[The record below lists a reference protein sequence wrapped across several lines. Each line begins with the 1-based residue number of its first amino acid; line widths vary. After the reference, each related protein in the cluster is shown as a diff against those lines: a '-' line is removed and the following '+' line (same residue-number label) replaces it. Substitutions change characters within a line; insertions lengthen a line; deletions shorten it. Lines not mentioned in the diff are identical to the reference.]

1 MMTDILRSELKM
13 QTGEMY
19 TNNGYFRYKG
29 KDILGEKFEINVKSE
44 PTKEGLEELRQKVEK
59 HNRDLQDKLDAEKFE
74 EEFKMNMIEAY
85 RNKDMTVY
93 QASQMYLYQMTA
105 NNKTVIRKDNTIK
118 SYNSSFNSLQKYD
131 FMNKKVTDII
141 RVEARDFVETLA
153 DDYKGNTVVQ
163 LHTFLK
169 QVFNECIGNGCIEIN
184 PFDFTINPERTIKEI
199 LSKKQQEDL
208 LTYIR
213 NSKEYSKYYEYVVIF
228 IETGLRIGEF
238 LGLTL
243 DCIDFDNKRIL
254 VSKQTTS
261 NGKVTTELKTLTSRR
276 YVDISDKAEI
286 ALKKIIA
293 ELPKKRTV
301 IDGFSDFLFVSR
313 NGKPKAHTTIQKVI
327 REIRKT
333 YQNEIDNSFPNITP
347 HTFRHTY
354 ATNKALEGMSVLD
367 LFKKMGHADYNT
379 TLRVYVHLKDE
390 NGICINAGLS
400 KNEIVAKYDSYVDKN
415 SSNKQ
420 IFEVPR
426 DKVIKVDFLAH
437 KIIS

>member
-1 MMTDILRSELKM
+1 M
-13 QTGEMY
+13 QPGEMY
-19 TNNGYFRYKG
+19 TNNGYFRYRG
-29 KDILGEKFEINVKSE
+29 KDIVGEKYETNVKSE
-44 PTKEGLEELRQKVEK
+44 PTEEGLQELRQKISK
-59 HNRDLQDKLDAEKFE
+59 HNRDLQDKLDAEKHK

-85 RNKDMTVY
+85 RNKNMTVCD
-93 QASQMYLYQMTA
+93 ASLMYLYQMTA
-105 NNKTVIRKDNTIK
+105 NNNTVIRKDNTIK
-118 SYNSSFNSLQKYD
+118 SYKSSIKRLEDYD
-131 FMNKKVTDII
+131 FMRKKVTDII
-141 RVEARDFVETLA
+141 RVEARNFVETLA
-153 DDYKGNTVVQ
+153 DAYKGNTVVQ

-169 QVFNECIGNGCIEIN
+169 QVFNECKGNGCIDTN
-184 PFDFTINPERTIKEI
+184 PFDFTINPERTIKEV
-199 LSKKQQEDL
+199 LSKRQQEDL

-213 NSKEYSKYYEYVVIF
+213 NSKKYSKYYEYVVIL

-261 NGKVTTELKTLTSRR
+261 DGKVTTELKTITSRR
-276 YVDISDKAEI
+276 YVDISYKAEI
-286 ALKKIIA
+286 ALKKVIA
-293 ELPKKRTV
+293 ELPKKKIV
-301 IDGFSDFLFVSR
+301 INGFSDFLFVTR
-313 NGKPKAHTTIQKVI
+313 NGNPIAHTTIQGVI
-327 REIRKT
+327 REIRKS
-333 YQNEIDNSFPNITP
+333 YQNEIDSSLPDITP
-347 HTFRHTY
+347 HSFRHTY

-367 LFKKMGHADYNT
+367 LYKKMGHADFNT

-400 KNEIVAKYDSYVDKN
+400 KNEIVAKYDSYVNKN